1 MLVGIKDELIYEVEK
16 LVKKHGLS
24 YIDAILHYCEINNLD
39 PEYIGSI
46 VSKHPALKEKLTYEA
61 EDLNFIEK
69 EDRLPI

>member
-61 EDLNFIEK
+61 EDLNFIE
-69 EDRLPI
+69 